1 MPSIA
6 ALAGLPVISSGGTAP
21 TLSAASLWGPRT
33 QHSMGAAPLSLSAT
47 GQAPILATS
56 SLGSGESPRLTN
68 LLPFA
73 PPRLSPPTL
82 GVYVGEG
89 LPPVPP
95 KLAERIKRWE
105 YIEMSEL
112 LPEFWSKPD
121 DMDNKQAA
129 ARRRR
134 QVTEIFTWVQCFA
147 TYTSVLSGSY
157 PETVPELLAYL
168 VTITRVS
175 QDFAGLAWVRY
186 DASFRRQAAITGNR
200 KWSQVNPSLYSICF
214 TGRAQH
220 ANRCELCF
228 SATHVTKEC
237 ALGAEADPEL
247 PTRVKAVEAA
257 LVSLASQRQ
266 NDKATAGPSAS
277 QQICRLWNANRC
289 RFQRCRYRHV
299 CSGCGE
305 AHPLASCPKGVE
317 TRPPMR
323 GAIRKDLSRPY

>member
-1 MPSIA
+1 
-6 ALAGLPVISSGGTAP
+6 
-21 TLSAASLWGPRT
+21 
-33 QHSMGAAPLSLSAT
+33 
-47 GQAPILATS
+47 
-56 SLGSGESPRLTN
+56 
-68 LLPFA
+68 
-73 PPRLSPPTL
+73 
-82 GVYVGEG
+82 
-89 LPPVPP
+89 
-95 KLAERIKRWE
+95 
-105 YIEMSEL
+105 MSEL

-129 ARRRR
+129 AQRRC

-147 TYTSVLSGSY
+147 TYTSVLSGNY

-186 DASFRRQAAITGNR
+186 DASFRRQAAIMENR
-200 KWSQVNPSLYSICF
+200 KWSRVNPSLYSICF

-277 QQICRLWNANRC
+277 QQMSSMECQQMSVPALPLPPCLQWVWGGPPTCIMP
-289 RFQRCRYRHV
+289 QRCRDTPTDAGGY
-299 CSGCGE
+299 
-305 AHPLASCPKGVE
+305 P
-317 TRPPMR
+317 
-323 GAIRKDLSRPY
+323 